1 MERKFLNKL
10 NEEIAAADKSVE
22 ISKKID
28 KCNEEIKNN
37 NDEIEKLQA
46 EFNKTLDNNIPGKI
60 SQINASTEMYENQIE
75 LLNRALKEGVAITPK
90 TVDLLNELEEEYT
103 STGIE
108 KLKADIEEFNR
119 KYIRM
124 LKEYDTKI
132 LSFIKLRQALS
143 TINKKINPEIM
154 SDIAIWFDK
163 KTSILKLDCGL
174 ISDSKNEKESIRI
187 INGHLDDL
195 KNNSRR
201 YLGY

>member
-60 SQINASTEMYENQIE
+60 SKINASTEMYENQIE

-108 KLKADIEEFNR
+108 KLKADIEEFNK
-119 KYIRM
+119 KYIGM

-132 LSFIKLRQALS
+132 LNFIRLRQALS
-143 TINKKINPEIM
+143 TINKKIDPEIM

-163 KTSILKLDCGL
+163 KTSILKLDCEL

>member
-1 MERKFLNKL
+1 M
-10 NEEIAAADKSVE
+10 
-22 ISKKID
+22 
-28 KCNEEIKNN
+28 
-37 NDEIEKLQA
+37 
-46 EFNKTLDNNIPGKI
+46 DNNIPGEI
-60 SQINASTEMYENQIE
+60 SKINASTEMYENQIE

-103 STGIE
+103 STGIA
-108 KLKADIEEFNR
+108 KLKADIEEFNK
-119 KYIRM
+119 KYIGM

-132 LSFIKLRQALS
+132 LNFIRLRQALS

-163 KTSILKLDCGL
+163 KTSILKLDCEL
-174 ISDSKNEKESIRI
+174 ISDSKDEKESIRI

>member
-37 NDEIEKLQA
+37 NDEIEMLQA

-60 SQINASTEMYENQIE
+60 SKINASTEMYENQIE

-108 KLKADIEEFNR
+108 KLKADIEEFNK

-163 KTSILKLDCGL
+163 KTSILKLDCEL
-174 ISDSKNEKESIRI
+174 ISDSKNEKETIRI

>member
-163 KTSILKLDCGL
+163 KTSILKLDCEL

>member
-60 SQINASTEMYENQIE
+60 SKINASTEMYENQIE

-132 LSFIKLRQALS
+132 LNFIRLRQALS

-163 KTSILKLDCGL
+163 KTSILKLDCEL

>member
-60 SQINASTEMYENQIE
+60 SKINASTEMYENQIE

-132 LSFIKLRQALS
+132 LNFIRLRQALS
-143 TINKKINPEIM
+143 TVNKKINPEIM

-163 KTSILKLDCGL
+163 KTSILKLDCEL

>member
-60 SQINASTEMYENQIE
+60 SKINASTEMYENQIE

-163 KTSILKLDCGL
+163 KTSILKLDCEL